1 MTNKEI
7 ECLIK
12 RDLNVDAEVKENVIT
27 VSYSNGTTRH
37 LVMALVGTEVLY
49 FIATYYGRA
58 KEKAAYPVNSYIDG
72 KLHIIQNL

>member
-12 RDLNVDAEVKENVIT
+12 RDLKVDAEVKENVIT

-37 LVMALVGTEVLY
+37 LVMTLVGTEVLY
-49 FIATYYGRA
+49 FIATSYGRTA
-58 KEKAAYPVNSYIDG
+58 EKAAYPVNSYSDG
-72 KLHIIQNL
+72 RLHLIQNL

>member
-49 FIATYYGRA
+49 FIATAYGGIA
-58 KEKAAYPVNSYIDG
+58 EKAAFPVNSYSEG
-72 KLHIIQNL
+72 KLHLVRNI

>member
-12 RDLNVDAEVKENVIT
+12 RDLKVDAEVKESVIT

-49 FIATYYGRA
+49 FIAIFYGGA
-58 KEKAAYPVNSYIDG
+58 EEKAAYPVNSYSEG
-72 KLHIIQNL
+72 RLHLIQNL

>member
-12 RDLNVDAEVKENVIT
+12 SDLNVDAEVKESVIT

-37 LVMALVGTEVLY
+37 LVMTLVGTEVLY
-49 FIATYYGRA
+49 FIATSYGSTA
-58 KEKAAYPVNSYIDG
+58 EKAAYPVNSYSEG
-72 KLHIIQNL
+72 RLHLIQNL